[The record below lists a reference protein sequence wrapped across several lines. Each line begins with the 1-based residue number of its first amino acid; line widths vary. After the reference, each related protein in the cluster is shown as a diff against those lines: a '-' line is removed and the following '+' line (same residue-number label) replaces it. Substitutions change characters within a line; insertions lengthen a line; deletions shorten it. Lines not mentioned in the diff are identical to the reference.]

1 MSADDGIVMD
11 LGGVYERCKYLARQA
26 VMESPRSSF
35 GLEDVMPES
44 RWLAFLSSGL
54 GSLALQGM
62 LSGCV
67 EAMAARSTT
76 ALHVHDVAVEP
87 SRGMS
92 VGREDLKVARGLLV
106 AGAAPGLDDAARQE
120 LVDAEIRERGW
131 KLDASH
137 LASVMIAV
145 VIIAGAAVD
154 H

>member
-11 LGGVYERCKYLARQA
+11 LGGLYERCKYLAHQA

-44 RWLAFLSSGL
+44 RWLAVLSSGV

-62 LSGCV
+62 LNGCV

-76 ALHVHDVAVEP
+76 ALHVHDVALEP
-87 SRGMS
+87 PRGTL
-92 VGREDLKVARGLLV
+92 VGREDIKVAKGLLV
-106 AGAAPGLDDAARQE
+106 AGLAAGLDELARQE
-120 LVDAEIRERGW
+120 LVAAEVEERGW
-131 KLDASH
+131 ALDVPH
-137 LASVMIAV
+137 LSSLMIAV